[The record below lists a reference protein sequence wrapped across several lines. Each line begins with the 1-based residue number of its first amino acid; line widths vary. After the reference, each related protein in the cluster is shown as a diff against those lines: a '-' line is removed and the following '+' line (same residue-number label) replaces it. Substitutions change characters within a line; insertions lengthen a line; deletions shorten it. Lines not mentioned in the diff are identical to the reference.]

1 MRTRLFTAAPI
12 RPERN
17 VKARA
22 ILDTPERQN
31 AALALQDIIINS
43 PVPRHA
49 VMEISS
55 RNVVEGTAR
64 APHRAMYK
72 AMSLTDDDIAK
83 PFVGVCHTGN
93 EATPCNIHLPRLA
106 IKAKQGVADAG
117 ATPREFSTIAVSD
130 GIAMGHEGMKSSLVS
145 REVIADSIELMVRAH
160 QYDAL
165 VGIAGCDKSLPGTM
179 MAMARL
185 NIPSVFVYG
194 GTIMPG
200 VLADGRELTI
210 VDVYEAVGAYD
221 SGNISLEQ
229 LKDIE
234 DTACPNAGS
243 CGGMFTANTMASISE
258 AIGLALPGS
267 ASPPA
272 EDARREEMAYQTGAA
287 CARLLLE
294 SGTRPRDILTFE
306 AFENAIAMLNAVG
319 GSTNGILHLL
329 ALSREVGVNLT
340 YDDFERVRK
349 RTPHI
354 TDMKPGGNYVMNSLD
369 RIGGIPRVMAKLLDA
384 GLLNGDCI
392 TVTGRTISENLGS
405 ENTRVWLSQAPG
417 ATSTGVASPAAAASP
432 PTSPATPPTATASTT
447 FAASQDHPAKK
458 GADVPPDHAPG
469 ILRGVENPIH
479 RTGTALILKGTLA
492 PDGAV
497 IKTAGVEMSSFEG
510 RARVFDR
517 EEEAFEAVSQGKI
530 VPGDVVVIRYEGP
543 KGGPG
548 MREML
553 ATTAALVGQGLG
565 RQVAM
570 VTDGRFSGGT
580 RGFMVGHVAPEAY
593 VGGPIALVED
603 GDAIRIDTDSNS
615 IDIVVPDRE
624 MDARRARW
632 QRPPPNYEDGALAKF
647 ASLVGSAS
655 EGAVTRP
662 VLP

>member
-1 MRTRLFTAAPI
+1 
-12 RPERN
+12 
-17 VKARA
+17 
-22 ILDTPERQN
+22 
-31 AALALQDIIINS
+31 
-43 PVPRHA
+43 
-49 VMEISS
+49 MEISS

-72 AMSLTDDDIAK
+72 AMGLTDSDLDK

-93 EATPCNIHLPRLA
+93 EATPCNIHLPQLA
-106 IKAKQGVADAG
+106 IKAKKGVTDGG

-185 NIPSVFVYG
+185 NLPSVFVYG

-200 VLADGRELTI
+200 ILNGKELTV

-221 SGNISLEQ
+221 AGNLSLEG
-229 LKDIE
+229 LKNIE
-234 DTACPNAGS
+234 NAACPSAGS

-272 EDARREEMAYQTGAA
+272 EDDRREKIVYETGKA
-287 CARLLLE
+287 CVNLLE
-294 SGTRPRDILTFE
+294 QNIKPSEILTFE
-306 AFENAIAMLNAVG
+306 AFENAITMLNAVG

-329 ALSREVGVNLT
+329 ALANEVGIKLT

-349 RTPHI
+349 NTPHLA
-354 TDMKPGGNYVMNSLD
+354 DMKPGGNYVMNSLD
-369 RIGGIPRVMAKLLDA
+369 KIGGIPFVLKKLSDK
-384 GLLNGDCI
+384 GLIHENCM
-392 TVTGRTISENLGS
+392 TVTGKTIRENL
-405 ENTRVWLSQAPG
+405 
-417 ATSTGVASPAAAASP
+417 TSMNIPEPEQQIVRSV
-432 PTSPATPPTATASTT
+432 
-447 FAASQDHPAKK
+447 D
-458 GADVPPDHAPG
+458 
-469 ILRGVENPIH
+469 NPIH
-479 RTGTALILKGTLA
+479 SVGTAMILKGSLA

-497 IKTAGVEMSSFEG
+497 IKIAGVEMTKFTG
-510 RARVFDR
+510 KARVFER
-517 EEEAFEAVSQGKI
+517 EEDAFDAVSRGEIDEGKVI
-530 VPGDVVVIRYEGP
+530 VIRYEGP

-565 RQVAM
+565 KKVAM

-580 RGFMVGHVAPEAY
+580 RGLMVGHVAPEAF
-593 VGGPIALVED
+593 VGGPIALVKNDDE
-603 GDAIRIDTDSNS
+603 ITIDTETN
-615 IDIVVPDRE
+615 VVELHVSPEELEKRKKE
-624 MDARRARW
+624 W
-632 QRPPPNYEDGALAKF
+632 RPPKPNYLSGALAKY
-647 ASLVGSAS
+647 ASLVGSAAQ
-655 EGAVTRP
+655 GAITTP
-662 VLP
+662 K